1 MKYNFIVFGGT
12 GQQGRICSRDLL
24 ESGYSVMLAGR
35 NKEVVEDLLRN
46 KKAGFMKVDLRNS
59 DNIAKAII
67 KSGADVVVNCAE
79 LVFNV
84 AVMKACLKT
93 NKSLTDLGG
102 LQYITKEQFKL
113 HNEFKKSKLVCITGC
128 GSTPGLLNVV
138 VKHAIERFDKVD
150 TIDLGFVW
158 DSNIKKFVI
167 PYSMH
172 SIFDEFTQ
180 LPVTFH
186 KGKFLKENRI
196 ICRGTRNFKAV
207 GKQTVYCIVHS
218 EVYSFAKYFKKYGL
232 NNVHYMAGFPEHS
245 AKVIQLLLNLGFSSN
260 EEIEVNGVKFRIV
273 DFTDKVLGRLNISK
287 GYKETE
293 NLWAEINGTINGK
306 TKKMKVDCIIK
317 TVRGWEDAGSNID
330 TGRTI
335 SIMSQ
340 MIKNGLIKEKG
351 VFAPEAVVPHKL
363 FIKELSKREMYVYFD
378 NKKIN

>member
-1 MKYNFIVFGGT
+1 MKYDFIVFGGT

-24 ESGYSVMLAGR
+24 ESGYRVMLAGR
-35 NKEVVEDLLRN
+35 NKEAVKDLLKN
-46 KKAGFMKVDLRNS
+46 KETGFIKVDLRNNG
-59 DNIAKAII
+59 NITDAII

-84 AVMKACLKT
+84 AIMKACLKT
-93 NKSLTDLGG
+93 NKPLTDLGG

-113 HNEFKKSKLVCITGC
+113 HKEFKKSKVVCITGC

-138 VKHAIERFDKVD
+138 VKHAIESFNKVD
-150 TIDLGFVW
+150 TIDLGFAW

-196 ICRGTRNFKAV
+196 VCKGTRNFKAV

-218 EVYSFAKYFKKYGL
+218 EVYSFAKYFKKYEL

-245 AKVIQLLLNLGFSSN
+245 AKIIQLLLDLGFSSN

-273 DFTDKVLGRLNISK
+273 DFTDKILGRLDIPK

-293 NLWAEINGTINGK
+293 NLWAEINGTKNGK

-317 TVRGWEDAGSNID
+317 TVKGWEDAGSNID

-340 MIKNGLIKEKG
+340 MIKNDLIKEKG
-351 VFAPEAVVPHKL
+351 VFAPEAVIPHKL
-363 FIKELSKREMYVYFD
+363 FIKELGKREMYIYLD
-378 NKKIN
+378 NKRIN

>member
-293 NLWAEINGTINGK
+293 NLWAEINGTKNGK

>member
-196 ICRGTRNFKAV
+196 VCKGTRNFKAV